1 VTFFLC
7 TRSIF
12 FLCTLHWH
20 ARVVYRQQGV
30 TVVCTCETVGTPP
43 PPRVTDGRGWWWRVS
58 EAELHGGGR
67 QRLERSRVPPRPRTE
82 KKYPFCGTDRVRIPT
97 GYPCDPN
104 CCPHNSCLRAS
115 PRVFFCL
122 LPLFLCLF
130 RRRHGTAVSVVTSS
144 PPAVEH
150 RESVLQ
156 LPSSCLQAA
165 APSSFSCRCRYWTA
179 WGGDRFR
186 FASISSFSW

>member
-1 VTFFLC
+1 MFFLLHVAVVLEPALEPLNLKIDDADLIC
-7 TRSIF
+7 VFKHSIYESTRYIKKIHS
-12 FLCTLHWH
+12 
-20 ARVVYRQQGV
+20 VVQIGY
-30 TVVCTCETVGTPP
+30 
-43 PPRVTDGRGWWWRVS
+43 
-58 EAELHGGGR
+58 
-67 QRLERSRVPPRPRTE
+67 
-82 KKYPFCGTDRVRIPT
+82 
-97 GYPCDPN
+97 GYPPGN
-104 CCPHNSCLRAS
+104 CCPHNSCLTAS
-115 PRVFFCL
+115 PRVVFCL
-122 LPLFLCLF
+122 LPLSLCLF
-130 RRRHGTAVSVVTSS
+130 RRRHGTTVSVVTSS

>member
-1 VTFFLC
+1 VTWVG
-7 TRSIF
+7 S
-12 FLCTLHWH
+12 
-20 ARVVYRQQGV
+20 
-30 TVVCTCETVGTPP
+30 CEHELVPN
-43 PPRVTDGRGWWWRVS
+43 GWWLPAS
-58 EAELHGGGR
+58 MDHPCDTEAVVHVADTEPFSSVFSSSSSYR
-67 QRLERSRVPPRPRTE
+67 RPRAGLSAQEARLDYDVAAWPPLGTRYI
-82 KKYPFCGTDRVRIPT
+82 KKIHSVVQIGY
-97 GYPCDPN
+97 GYPQGN
-104 CCPHNSCLRAS
+104 GCPHNSCLRAS

-122 LPLFLCLF
+122 LPLSLCLF
-130 RRRHGTAVSVVTSS
+130 RRRHGTTVSVVTSS